1 MDFCTPLLHLPA
13 ASVYFGGLDYAVT
26 HFIRGLND
34 NPALNTLFTLIT
46 FTANPLFTML
56 VITALYLGGYRKE
69 ALVLAVVFLVTLF
82 LTFGLKFL
90 IARPRPDDLGTGP
103 QLPDPSFPSGHTS
116 NAFSFATTLS
126 YYHRKVAP
134 FLFAWAILI
143 AFSRVFLGFHYFT
156 DVLAGAALGIVVSL
170 IITHIATRYD
180 AQITGFVERLPP
192 RRRSATL
199 EFEKDQQPS
208 EGVLR

>member
-13 ASVYFGGLDYAVT
+13 ASVYFGGLDYTVT
-26 HFIRGLND
+26 HFIRELND
-34 NPALNTLFTLIT
+34 NPVLNTLFTWFT

-69 ALVLAVVFLVTLF
+69 ALVLAAVFLVTMSVTL
-82 LTFGLKFL
+82 GLKFL
-90 IARPRPDDLGTGP
+90 IARPRPDDLGTVQ
-103 QLPDPSFPSGHTS
+103 QLPDPAFPSGHTS

-156 DVLAGAALGIVVSL
+156 DLLGGAAVGIVISL
-170 IITHIATRYD
+170 VITRIAKRYD
-180 AQITGFVERLPP
+180 TQIADFVERLPP
-192 RRRSATL
+192 HRR
-199 EFEKDQQPS
+199 
-208 EGVLR
+208 

>member
-13 ASVYFGGLDYAVT
+13 ASVYFGGLDYTVT
-26 HFIRGLND
+26 HFIRELND
-34 NPALNTLFTLIT
+34 NPVLNTLFTWFT

-56 VITALYLGGYRKE
+56 IITALYLGGYRKE
-69 ALVLAVVFLVTLF
+69 ALVLAAVFLVTMPVTL
-82 LTFGLKFL
+82 GLKFL
-90 IARPRPDDLGTGP
+90 IARPRPDDLGTVP
-103 QLPDPSFPSGHTS
+103 QLPDPAFPSGHTS

-156 DVLAGAALGIVVSL
+156 DLLGGAAVGIVISL
-170 IITHIATRYD
+170 VITRIAKRYD
-180 AQITGFVERLPP
+180 TQIADFVGRLPP
-192 RRRSATL
+192 HRR
-199 EFEKDQQPS
+199 
-208 EGVLR
+208 